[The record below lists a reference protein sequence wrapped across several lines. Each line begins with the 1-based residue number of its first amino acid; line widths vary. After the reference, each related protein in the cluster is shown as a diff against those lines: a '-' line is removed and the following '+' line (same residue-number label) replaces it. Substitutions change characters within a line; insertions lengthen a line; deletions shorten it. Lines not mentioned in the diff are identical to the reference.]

1 MKRASAPFVEI
12 GWLDRNDVIF
22 SSVEKEG
29 EKERDE
35 FQVDENNYVY
45 YDKETGLKSK
55 QTQNMTMPDG
65 SSLSQTTFYEE
76 YKLVDGILFP
86 HVIKL
91 PMGPQSMDFKMNE
104 ITVNPDVS
112 DADFN

>member
-1 MKRASAPFVEI
+1 MKGPQ
-12 GWLDRNDVIF
+12 
-22 SSVEKEG
+22 KEG
-29 EKERDE
+29 EKELYVL
-35 FQVDENNYVY
+35 QVDKSTYVY
-45 YDKETGLKSK
+45 YDKETGLTSK

-65 SSLSQTTFYEE
+65 SSVSQTTFYEDC
-76 YKLVDGILFP
+76 KLVDGILFP

-104 ITVNPDVS
+104 ITINPDVS